1 MMPTAMAETGS
12 VKKIDRDG
20 NETTEGVQ
28 KVDDNEEKEVSDE
41 ITDDNIWGIKQSDAG
56 FADLA
61 NINTLGGV
69 YMGVTPLKNM
79 SLLSVSVSAGLAI
92 TFILVGILLLL
103 MLGGVGAAN
112 PNIKKGWDLLR
123 GVQGKLVAL
132 GLVFVL
138 ALFMIIIVFFSLTIF
153 GKVIVYM
160 G

>member
-1 MMPTAMAETGS
+1 MMPTAMAETGT
-12 VKKIDRDG
+12 VKKIDKDG
-20 NETTEGVQ
+20 KETNEGVEE
-28 KVDDNEEKEVSDE
+28 VDDDEEEEEANFEEDV
-41 ITDDNIWGIKQSDAG
+41 WGIKKSDEG

-61 NINTLGGV
+61 DTNNLGGV
-69 YMGVTPLKNM
+69 YMGVTPLRNM

-92 TFILVGILLLL
+92 TFVLVGILLLL

-112 PNIKKGWDLLR
+112 PNIKKGWELLH